1 MFTNVPAGTF
11 GSGLSMLFN
20 TMPFL
25 TFMQLYVD
33 CVCLPAT
40 TMIRVTD

>member
-1 MFTNVPAGTF
+1 MFNNIFAGTF